1 MQRYIS
7 INLLI
12 GFYIYIFILLIYI
25 APCEDV
31 KCGTHAYCKPNGQEA
46 YCMCE
51 EGWTYNPNDLSL
63 GCVGKIRRRIVL
75 NWHLHLIYDLIYILT
90 VNII

>member
-1 MQRYIS
+1 
-7 INLLI
+7 
-12 GFYIYIFILLIYI
+12 
-25 APCEDV
+25 
-31 KCGTHAYCKPNGQEA
+31 
-46 YCMCE
+46 MCE

-75 NWHLHLIYDLIYILT
+75 KSHLHLIYDLIYILT